1 MSSLLQVEFQN
12 TPPIEMVEFRIRRE
26 LAELEKFYS
35 PLVSCRVQ
43 VELPEHERR
52 GSITKVRID
61 FGVPAQDLA
70 MPPEVRA
77 VTGTEHLQ
85 VAAEHQDAVMAVHAA
100 FNLARRRL
108 EEFTRK
114 A

>member
-1 MSSLLQVEFQN
+1 
-12 TPPIEMVEFRIRRE
+12 
-26 LAELEKFYS
+26 
-35 PLVSCRVQ
+35 
-43 VELPEHERR
+43 
-52 GSITKVRID
+52 
-61 FGVPAQDLA
+61 

-85 VAAEHQDAVMAVHAA
+85 VAAEHQDAVIAVHAA